1 MGKLLRHDPTA
12 VTARLSS
19 WLADP
24 NSPHFW
30 APFALSMRGF
40 AYEVMD
46 ELDLARMDYAKGLRL
61 YDSLAMELGKETVKR
76 MESNA
81 NFMRIRIRILPPR
94 KLASNPNKALNANRF
109 VAIAKHIPRRNP
121 GKDGFYSAASVTYP
135 PLQTT
140 SSSTRETII

>member
-1 MGKLLRHDPTA
+1 MSDTESSSGSSSHPSALQSSSLALFQSMGKLLRHNPTA
-12 VTARLSS
+12 VTARLSA

-61 YDSLAMELGKETVKR
+61 YDSLAMEMGKEAVKR

-81 NFMRIRIRILPPR
+81 NFMRIRIRILPPP
-94 KLASNPNKALNANRF
+94 KP
-109 VAIAKHIPRRNP
+109 VPRRNP
-121 GKDGFYSAASVTYP
+121 DYVVIDESDYYLRTF
-135 PLQTT
+135 
-140 SSSTRETII
+140 